1 METYKEIE
9 DSISIKNILALVRR
23 RVWLLATGLILGALG
38 GFLISIFQTPIYSA
52 STSILVLRSSQAE
65 KNTDNYLG
73 DQQLAQTYIQLLV
86 SRPVIDGVSGLL
98 GFEVEES
105 QISVKQIPNVQ
116 AIQLTVEDRSPE
128 RAANIANTLVQ
139 VLIYQNEQI
148 QAGRYTLTEQKIQAQ
163 ITQIEDQISKLSSE
177 LENISTE
184 TVQQQLIE
192 VETQITNMQADET
205 QLQNEIRQ
213 LTPPS
218 TNEQQVLLSEKEAR
232 LIQIQSVLSLTQKIY
247 ADLVVLGKPS
257 TSQDG
262 TTKLSQMQNTIK
274 LYQEIY
280 INLIDDLESIR
291 LARLQTMPNV
301 VPIETAIPPD
311 EPVRPK
317 PILYTVLAAAVGLM
331 FAGAIAFLIE
341 NLDDTIRSPEDIE
354 QIFKLPILG
363 YIGHFASNK
372 GESVGIH
379 VLKNPHSPVSE
390 AFRSLRTNLEYMSID
405 RSMNKILIVSSEP
418 GEGKS
423 TIASNLAAIIAQGGK
438 RVLLIDADMRRPRV
452 HSIFGISNRVGLSTL
467 FRGNMTV
474 RSVMRAVAGVDN
486 LLVITSGRQPPNPT
500 ELLASAKMDQVLQE
514 ANHEVDL
521 VIIDCPPS
529 LVTDFQVLS
538 RKADGVLIVIQ
549 PGVTHTKIAAAMLE
563 QLVRVEANVLGI
575 VLNMIPHNS
584 SYFQGYHSYDDYS
597 KRGGYYYSG
606 KE

>member
-9 DSISIKNILALVRR
+9 DSISIKDILALVRR
-23 RVWLLATGLILGALG
+23 RVWLLAAGLILGALG
-38 GFLISIFQTPIYSA
+38 GFLVSIFQTPIYSA
-52 STSILVLRSSQAE
+52 STRILVLRSSQAE

-98 GFEVEES
+98 GFEVEET
-105 QISVKQIPNVQ
+105 QISVKPIPNVQ
-116 AIQLTVEDRSPE
+116 AIQLTVEDESPE

-163 ITQIEDQISKLSSE
+163 ITQIEDQISQLSSE

-257 TSQDG
+257 ASQDG
-262 TTKLSQMQNTIK
+262 ATKLSQLQNTIK

-291 LARLQTMPNV
+291 LARLQNMPNV

-331 FAGAIAFLIE
+331 FAGAVAFLIE

-363 YIGHFASNK
+363 YIGHFTSNK
-372 GESVGIH
+372 GESAGIH
-379 VLKNPHSPVSE
+379 VLQNPHSPVSE

-423 TIASNLAAIIAQGGK
+423 TIASNLATIIAQGGK
-438 RVLLIDADMRRPRV
+438 QVLLIDADMRRPRI

-474 RSVMRAVAGVDN
+474 HSVMRAVAGVDN

-500 ELLASAKMDQVLQE
+500 ELLASAKMDQILRE
-514 ANHEVDL
+514 ADHEVDL

-529 LVTDFQVLS
+529 LVADFQVLS
-538 RKADGVLIVIQ
+538 TKVNRVLIVIQ
-549 PGVTHTKIAAAMLE
+549 PGVTHAKIAAAMFE
-563 QLVRVEANVLGI
+563 QLVRVNANVLGI